1 MSKIDD
7 ALSKAAAEGARSLV
21 PSYGAD
27 MSVSSTSS
35 SRVLAPIQS
44 KKGDIAKTHH
54 PSAYPEPCDYRQL
67 PQAANQIVERNR
79 WWQPDNYGDFS
90 ASGRGWKLY
99 GIKPGDGIF
108 FR

>member
-44 KKGDIAKTHH
+44 KKGDIALMLEPKLLTPSELEKRRIIH
-54 PSAYPEPCDYRQL
+54 PHT
-67 PQAANQIVERNR
+67 RNR
-79 WWQPDNYGDFS
+79 VIIDSF
-90 ASGRGWKLY
+90 
-99 GIKPGDGIF
+99 F